1 MNTFQEFYRD
11 NIVPSLMNQLKVGG
25 RMIIPIGDSVQ
36 QKLKVI
42 VREEMDFKFSNED
55 RVMFV
60 PLQEGI
66 VT

>member
-1 MNTFQEFYRD
+1 
-11 NIVPSLMNQLKVGG
+11 
-25 RMIIPIGDSVQ
+25 MIIPIGDSVQ
-36 QKLKVI
+36 QELKVI
-42 VREEMDFKFSNED
+42 VRDEMDFKFSNED